1 LQNYVGQ
8 LQDRALQFGRND
20 LVKWHQLIDQSHHYW
35 REKYNSRIRAIF
47 LLKFE
52 SLIIFAVV
60 LYLLIAP
67 FISDVSAPAAL
78 SAEIIFALVGSIGL
92 WFSAVGFEKKRSFG
106 RAPAV
111 LANLIALGVSYY
123 MISGNFLLIGIPLAI
138 LALITLISAALGYS
152 E

>member
-1 LQNYVGQ
+1 M
-8 LQDRALQFGRND
+8 D
-20 LVKWHQLIDQSHHYW
+20 LRRVLST
-35 REKYNSRIRAIF
+35 ENSRIRAIF

-52 SLIIFAVV
+52 SLTIFAIV

-78 SAEIIFALVGSIGL
+78 SAEIIFGLLACAGL
-92 WFSAVGFEKKRSFG
+92 WFSAIGFAKKRSFG

-123 MISGNFLLIGIPLAI
+123 MITGRLLIVGIPLAI
-138 LALITLISAALGYS
+138 LALITLFSAALGYA

>member
-1 LQNYVGQ
+1 M
-8 LQDRALQFGRND
+8 D
-20 LVKWHQLIDQSHHYW
+20 LRRVLST
-35 REKYNSRIRAIF
+35 ENSRIRAIF

-52 SLIIFAVV
+52 SLTIFAIV

-78 SAEIIFALVGSIGL
+78 SAEIIFGLLACAGL
-92 WFSAVGFEKKRSFG
+92 WFSAIGFKKKRSFG

-123 MISGNFLLIGIPLAI
+123 MITGSLLIVGIPLAI
-138 LALITLISAALGYS
+138 LALITLFSAALGYA

>member
-1 LQNYVGQ
+1 MGTNKFFNTEKNRM
-8 LQDRALQFGRND
+8 RA
-20 LVKWHQLIDQSHHYW
+20 VK
-35 REKYNSRIRAIF
+35 

-52 SLIIFAVV
+52 SLIIFSIV

-78 SAEIIFALVGSIGL
+78 SAEIIFAIVASVGL

-123 MISGNFLLIGIPLAI
+123 MISGNFLLIGIPLAL
-138 LALITLISAALGYS
+138 LAVITLISAALGYS